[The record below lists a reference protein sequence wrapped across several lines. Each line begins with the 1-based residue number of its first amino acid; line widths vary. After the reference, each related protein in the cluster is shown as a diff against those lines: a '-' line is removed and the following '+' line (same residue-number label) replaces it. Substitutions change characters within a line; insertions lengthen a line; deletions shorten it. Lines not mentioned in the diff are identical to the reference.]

1 MTDYVISSERS
12 LLDIDFLVRSLQST
26 YWAATRTREVII
38 ESLSSSLCFGAYVV
52 DTKQQ
57 VGFARVVTDGAT
69 FSWLCDVFVDSE
81 HRSRG
86 LGKRLVAEI
95 IEHPKVKVGSV
106 FLGTKDAHG
115 LYEKF
120 GFSRWELMRRL
131 SIQPNKALE
140 PTTMSVTHPACAGCA
155 PDTVAAHL

>member
-1 MTDYVISSERS
+1 
-12 LLDIDFLVRSLQST
+12 LVRSLQST

-52 DTKQQ
+52 ETKQQ

-131 SIQPNKALE
+131 SIQPNQALE
-140 PTTMSVTHPACAGCA
+140 HNDPSSHAGCCA
-155 PDTVAAHL
+155 PVAPAGVVAHL